1 MTTTPTGSRAVK
13 ALAAAAVVGF
23 ALAGCGQSGSS
34 TGSSSSSGDSSAGG
48 DTIASTMIMGGPPEL
63 KQRADGLPGF
73 EKNYGVVFG
82 KYTTTDTGGPVTV
95 NALKQG
101 KIDVADIF
109 TTDPAIKENNFV
121 VLEDPKHNYAAQ
133 NVFPVINKEKATD
146 GVKKTLDAV
155 SAKLTTEAL
164 IDMNEKMSVDKTAAE
179 TVAKDWL
186 KSNSLDAAGTDA
198 KGASLKVGS
207 ANFPENVA
215 LAEIYAQAL
224 QAQGA
229 TVTKTLNIGSREKY
243 YPALEQG
250 SIDLMPEYNGTL
262 LQHIDK
268 NATASSPED
277 VQAALEKALPA
288 NLTALSMSKA
298 QDSDALVV
306 TKATADKYNLKSIAD
321 LAKPAK

>member
-1 MTTTPTGSRAVK
+1 MTTTYKSSAVK
-13 ALAAAAVVGF
+13 ALAAAAVLSFG
-23 ALAGCGQSGSS
+23 LAGCGQSGSS
-34 TGSSSSSGDSSAGG
+34 TGNTASSDSSAGA
-48 DTIASTMIMGGPPEL
+48 DTIASQLIMGGPPEL

-82 KYTTTDTGGPVTV
+82 KYITTDTGGPVTI

-109 TTDPAIKENNFV
+109 TTDPAIEENDFV
-121 VLEDPKHNYAAQ
+121 VLEDPKNNYAAQ

-164 IDMNEKMSVDKTAAE
+164 IDMNKQMSVDKTAAE
-179 TVAKDWL
+179 TVAKGWL
-186 KSNSLDAAGTDA
+186 KTNSLDTAGTAA
-198 KGASLKVGS
+198 KGVSLKVGS

-229 TVTKTLNIGSREKY
+229 TVSKTLNIGSREKY

-288 NLTALSMSKA
+288 QLVALTMSQA

-306 TKATADKYNLKSIAD
+306 TKETAEKYNLKSIGD
-321 LAKPAK
+321 LAKPIK